1 MGVIRMSFGEGV
13 SEISDMSL
21 LTQRRAGRS
30 DNNEAGETPYRDA
43 SMTGRIGSML
53 EARPRRTLVD
63 ITQRFAADESTE
75 LI

>member
-1 MGVIRMSFGEGV
+1 MSFGEGV
-13 SEISDMSL
+13 SEISEMSL

-30 DNNEAGETPYRDA
+30 DNNEAGETPYSDA